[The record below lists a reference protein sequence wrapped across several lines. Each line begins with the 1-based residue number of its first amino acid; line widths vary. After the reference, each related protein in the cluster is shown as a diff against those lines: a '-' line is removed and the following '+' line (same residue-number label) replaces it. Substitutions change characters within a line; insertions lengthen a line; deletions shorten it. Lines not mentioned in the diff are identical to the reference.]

1 MLKQRIITASI
12 LAIFIVTAIFLFDPI
27 WFLAIFSLFI
37 LVGVWEWIEFFRIG
51 NKLRYLLYLFNL
63 IFILIAL
70 IIFSEQINVLEIFP
84 LTYYLKDLLFYCL
97 FFNILIL
104 LVIVPTQIILYQNR
118 QKSLISKLSLVNL
131 PVGIFLLWGMWSIMA
146 VFFLMEPVYYKYELL
161 ILFLIVWSTDIAAY
175 FVGKKFGKHILA
187 SRISPGKTWEGVAG
201 GLIAGIIVTL
211 LAVYFLRED
220 PSFQRIPISD
230 IHDSFALGL
239 LTFNLKELIL
249 LSSVTVIFSVIGDL
263 YVSIMKR
270 EAGRKDSGVLF
281 PGHGGVLDRIDSL
294 MAASIAYHIFILMPF
309 ILTFLIYPRYN

>member
-1 MLKQRIITASI
+1 MLKQRIITAST
-12 LAIFIVTAIFLFDPI
+12 LAIFVVTAIFLFDPI

-37 LVGVWEWIEFFRIG
+37 LVGVWEWIEFFRVG
-51 NKLRYLLYLFNL
+51 NKLRYSLYLFNL

-84 LTYYLKDLLFYCL
+84 LTYYLKDLLIYCL
-97 FFNILIL
+97 FFNIVIL
-104 LVIVPTQIILYQNR
+104 LVIVPAQIILYQNR
-118 QKSLISKLSLVNL
+118 QKSLISKLSLLNL

-187 SRISPGKTWEGVAG
+187 SRISPGKTWEGVVG

-211 LAVYFLRED
+211 SAVYFLREAA
-220 PSFQRIPISD
+220 PSFLRITTLG
-230 IHDSFALGL
+230 IHDSFALAL
-239 LTFNLKELIL
+239 LTFNSKELIL

-294 MAASIAYHIFILMPF
+294 MAASIVYYVFILRII
-309 ILTFLIYPRYN
+309 ILEIGAPERT

>member
-37 LVGVWEWIEFFRIG
+37 LVGVWEWIEFFRVG
-51 NKLRYLLYLFNL
+51 NKLRYSLYLFNL

-97 FFNILIL
+97 FFNIVIL
-104 LVIVPTQIILYQNR
+104 LVIVPAQIILYQNR
-118 QKSLISKLSLVNL
+118 QKSLISKLSLLNL

-187 SRISPGKTWEGVAG
+187 SRISPGKTWEGVVG

-211 LAVYFLRED
+211 SAVYFLREAA
-220 PSFQRIPISD
+220 PSFLRITTLG
-230 IHDSFALGL
+230 IHDSFALAL
-239 LTFNLKELIL
+239 LTFNSKELIL
-249 LSSVTVIFSVIGDL
+249 LSSITVIFSIIGDL

-270 EAGRKDSGVLF
+270 EAGRKDSGVLL

-294 MAASIAYHIFILMPF
+294 MAASIAYYVFILMLF
-309 ILTFLIYPRYN
+309 I

>member
-37 LVGVWEWIEFFRIG
+37 LVGVWEWIEFFRVG
-51 NKLRYLLYLFNL
+51 NKLRYSLYLFNL

-97 FFNILIL
+97 FFNIVIL
-104 LVIVPTQIILYQNR
+104 LVIVPAQIILYQNR
-118 QKSLISKLSLVNL
+118 QKSLISKLSLLNL

-187 SRISPGKTWEGVAG
+187 SRISPGKTWEGVVG

-211 LAVYFLRED
+211 SAVYFLREAA
-220 PSFQRIPISD
+220 PSFLRIITLG
-230 IHDSFALGL
+230 IHDSFALAL
-239 LTFNLKELIL
+239 LTFNSKKLIL
-249 LSSVTVIFSVIGDL
+249 LSSITVIFSIIGDL

-294 MAASIAYHIFILMPF
+294 MAASIAYYVFILMLF
-309 ILTFLIYPRYN
+309 I

>member
-37 LVGVWEWIEFFRIG
+37 LVGVWEWIEFFRVG
-51 NKLRYLLYLFNL
+51 NKLRYSLYLFNL

-97 FFNILIL
+97 FFNIVIL
-104 LVIVPTQIILYQNR
+104 LVIVPAQIILYQNR
-118 QKSLISKLSLVNL
+118 QKSLISKLSLLNL

-187 SRISPGKTWEGVAG
+187 NRISPRKTWEGVVG

-211 LAVYFLRED
+211 SAVYFLREAA
-220 PSFQRIPISD
+220 PSFLRITTLG
-230 IHDSFALGL
+230 IHDSFALAL
-239 LTFNLKELIL
+239 LTFNSKELIL
-249 LSSVTVIFSVIGDL
+249 LSSITVIFSIIGDL

-294 MAASIAYHIFILMPF
+294 MAASIAYYVFILMLF
-309 ILTFLIYPRYN
+309 I

>member
-37 LVGVWEWIEFFRIG
+37 LVGVWEWIEFFRVG
-51 NKLRYLLYLFNL
+51 NKLRYSLYLFNL

-97 FFNILIL
+97 FFNIVIL
-104 LVIVPTQIILYQNR
+104 LVIVPAQIILYQNR
-118 QKSLISKLSLVNL
+118 QKSLISKLSLLNL

-187 SRISPGKTWEGVAG
+187 SRISPGKTWEGVVG

-211 LAVYFLRED
+211 SAVYFLREAA
-220 PSFQRIPISD
+220 PSFLRITTLG
-230 IHDSFALGL
+230 IHDSFALTL
-239 LTFNLKELIL
+239 LTFNSKELIL
-249 LSSVTVIFSVIGDL
+249 LSSITVIFSIIGDL

-294 MAASIAYHIFILMPF
+294 MAASIAYYVFILMLF
-309 ILTFLIYPRYN
+309 I

>member
-97 FFNILIL
+97 FFNIVIL
-104 LVIVPTQIILYQNR
+104 LIIVPAQIILYQNR
-118 QKSLISKLSLVNL
+118 QKSLISKLSLLNL

-187 SRISPGKTWEGVAG
+187 SRISPGKTWEGVVG

-211 LAVYFLRED
+211 SAVYFLREAA
-220 PSFQRIPISD
+220 PSFLRITTLG
-230 IHDSFALGL
+230 IHDSFALAL
-239 LTFNLKELIL
+239 LTFNSKELIL
-249 LSSVTVIFSVIGDL
+249 LSSITVIFSIIGDL

-294 MAASIAYHIFILMPF
+294 MAASIAYYVFILMLF
-309 ILTFLIYPRYN
+309 I

>member
-37 LVGVWEWIEFFRIG
+37 LVGVWEWIEFFRVG
-51 NKLRYLLYLFNL
+51 NKLRYSLYLFNL

-97 FFNILIL
+97 FFNIVIL
-104 LVIVPTQIILYQNR
+104 LVIVPAQIILYQNR
-118 QKSLISKLSLVNL
+118 QKSLISKLSLLNL
-131 PVGIFLLWGMWSIMA
+131 PVGIFLLWSMWSIMA

-161 ILFLIVWSTDIAAY
+161 ILFLIVWSADIAAY

-187 SRISPGKTWEGVAG
+187 NRISPRKTWEGVVG

-211 LAVYFLRED
+211 SAVYFLREVA
-220 PSFQRIPISD
+220 PSFLRITTLG
-230 IHDSFALGL
+230 IHDSFALAL
-239 LTFNLKELIL
+239 LTFNSKELIL
-249 LSSVTVIFSVIGDL
+249 LSSITVIFSIIGDL

-294 MAASIAYHIFILMPF
+294 MAASIAYYVFILMLF
-309 ILTFLIYPRYN
+309 I

>member
-37 LVGVWEWIEFFRIG
+37 LVGVWEWIGFFRVG
-51 NKLRYLLYLFNL
+51 NKLRYSLYLFNL

-97 FFNILIL
+97 FFNIVIL
-104 LVIVPTQIILYQNR
+104 LVIVPAQIILYQNR
-118 QKSLISKLSLVNL
+118 QKSLISKLSLLNL

-187 SRISPGKTWEGVAG
+187 SRISPGKTWEGVVG

-211 LAVYFLRED
+211 SAVYFLREAA
-220 PSFQRIPISD
+220 PSFLRITTLG
-230 IHDSFALGL
+230 IHDSFALAL
-239 LTFNLKELIL
+239 LTFNSKELIL
-249 LSSVTVIFSVIGDL
+249 LSSITVIFSIIGDL

-294 MAASIAYHIFILMPF
+294 MAASIAYYVFILMLF
-309 ILTFLIYPRYN
+309 I

>member
-118 QKSLISKLSLVNL
+118 QKSLISKLSLLNL
-131 PVGIFLLWGMWSIMA
+131 PIGIFLLWGMWSIMA
-146 VFFLMEPVYYKYELL
+146 VFFLMEPVYYRYELL
-161 ILFLIVWSTDIAAY
+161 ILFLIVWSADIAAY

-211 LAVYFLRED
+211 LAVYFLREAS
-220 PSFQRIPISD
+220 SFQRIPTSGIR
-230 IHDSFALGL
+230 DSFALGV
-239 LTFNLKELIL
+239 LTFNSKELIL

-294 MAASIAYHIFILMPF
+294 MAASIAYYVFILMPF

>member
-37 LVGVWEWIEFFRIG
+37 LVGIWEWIEFFRVG
-51 NKLRYLLYLFNL
+51 NKLRYSLYLFNL

-97 FFNILIL
+97 FFNIVIL
-104 LVIVPTQIILYQNR
+104 LVIVPAQIILYQNR
-118 QKSLISKLSLVNL
+118 QKSLISKLSLLNL

-187 SRISPGKTWEGVAG
+187 SRISPGKTWEGVVG

-211 LAVYFLRED
+211 SAVYFLREGA
-220 PSFQRIPISD
+220 PSFLRITTLE
-230 IHDSFALGL
+230 IHDSFALAL
-239 LTFNLKELIL
+239 LTFNSKELIL
-249 LSSVTVIFSVIGDL
+249 LSSITVIFSIIGDL

-294 MAASIAYHIFILMPF
+294 MAASIAYYVFILMLF
-309 ILTFLIYPRYN
+309 I

>member
-37 LVGVWEWIEFFRIG
+37 LVGVWEWIEFFRVG
-51 NKLRYLLYLFNL
+51 NKLRYSLYLFNL

-97 FFNILIL
+97 FFNIVIL
-104 LVIVPTQIILYQNR
+104 LVIVPAQIILYQNR
-118 QKSLISKLSLVNL
+118 QKSLISKLSLLNL

-187 SRISPGKTWEGVAG
+187 SRISPGKTWEGVVG

-211 LAVYFLRED
+211 SAVYFLREAA
-220 PSFQRIPISD
+220 PSFLRITTLG
-230 IHDSFALGL
+230 IHDSFALAL
-239 LTFNLKELIL
+239 LTFNSKELIL
-249 LSSVTVIFSVIGDL
+249 LSSITVIFSIIGDL

-294 MAASIAYHIFILMPF
+294 MAASIAYYVFILMLF
-309 ILTFLIYPRYN
+309 I

>member
-12 LAIFIVTAIFLFDPI
+12 LAIFIVTAIFLFNPI

-70 IIFSEQINVLEIFP
+70 IIFSEKINVLEIFP
-84 LTYYLKDLLFYCL
+84 LTYYLKDLLIYCL
-97 FFNILIL
+97 FFNIVIL
-104 LVIVPTQIILYQNR
+104 LVIVPAQIILYQNR
-118 QKSLISKLSLVNL
+118 QKSLISKLSLLNL
-131 PVGIFLLWGMWSIMA
+131 LVGIFLLWGMWSIMA

-161 ILFLIVWSTDIAAY
+161 ILFLIVWSADIAAY

-220 PSFQRIPISD
+220 PSFQRIPTSGIR
-230 IHDSFALGL
+230 DSFALGL
-239 LTFNLKELIL
+239 LTFNSKELIL

>member
-37 LVGVWEWIEFFRIG
+37 LVGVWEWIEFFKIG

-97 FFNILIL
+97 FFNIVIL
-104 LVIVPTQIILYQNR
+104 LVIVPAQIILYQNR
-118 QKSLISKLSLVNL
+118 QKSLISKLSLLNL
-131 PVGIFLLWGMWSIMA
+131 PIGIFLLWGMWSIMA

-211 LAVYFLRED
+211 SAVYFLKEA
-220 PSFQRIPISD
+220 SSSLRIPAPG
-230 IHDSFALGL
+230 IHDSFVFAL
-239 LTFNLKELIL
+239 LTFNSKELIL
-249 LSSVTVIFSVIGDL
+249 LSSITVIFSIIGDL

-294 MAASIAYHIFILMPF
+294 MAASIAYYVFILMLF
-309 ILTFLIYPRYN
+309 I

>member
-27 WFLAIFSLFI
+27 WFLAIFSLFV
-37 LVGVWEWIEFFRIG
+37 LVGAWEWIEFFRIG
-51 NKLRYLLYLFNL
+51 NKLRYSLYLFNC

-70 IIFSEQINVLEIFP
+70 ILFSEKINVLEIFP

-146 VFFLMEPVYYKYELL
+146 VFFLMEPVYYRYELL

-220 PSFQRIPISD
+220 PSFQRIPTSGIR
-230 IHDSFALGL
+230 DSFALGL
-239 LTFNLKELIL
+239 LTFNSKELIL

-309 ILTFLIYPRYN
+309 I

>member
-37 LVGVWEWIEFFRIG
+37 LVGVWEWIEFFRVG
-51 NKLRYLLYLFNL
+51 NKLRYSLYLFNL
-63 IFILIAL
+63 IFIIIAL

-97 FFNILIL
+97 FFNIVIL
-104 LVIVPTQIILYQNR
+104 LVIVPAQIILYQNR
-118 QKSLISKLSLVNL
+118 QKSLISKLSLLNL

-211 LAVYFLRED
+211 SAVYFLREAA
-220 PSFQRIPISD
+220 PSFLRITTLG
-230 IHDSFALGL
+230 IHDSFALAL
-239 LTFNLKELIL
+239 LTFNSKELIL
-249 LSSVTVIFSVIGDL
+249 LSSITVIFSIIGDL

-294 MAASIAYHIFILMPF
+294 ITASIAYYVFILMLF
-309 ILTFLIYPRYN
+309 I

>member
-1 MLKQRIITASI
+1 MLKQRIITAST
-12 LAIFIVTAIFLFDPI
+12 LAIFVVTAIFLFDPI

-37 LVGVWEWIEFFRIG
+37 LVGVWEWIEFFRVG
-51 NKLRYLLYLFNL
+51 NKLRYSLYLFNL

-70 IIFSEQINVLEIFP
+70 IILSEQINVLEIFP

-97 FFNILIL
+97 FFNIVIL
-104 LVIVPTQIILYQNR
+104 LVIVPAQIILYQNR
-118 QKSLISKLSLVNL
+118 QKSLISKLSLLNL

-161 ILFLIVWSTDIAAY
+161 ILFLIVWSADIAAY

-187 SRISPGKTWEGVAG
+187 SRISPGKTWEGVVG

-211 LAVYFLRED
+211 SAVYFLREAA
-220 PSFQRIPISD
+220 PSFLRITTLG
-230 IHDSFALGL
+230 IHDSFALAL
-239 LTFNLKELIL
+239 LTFNSKELIL
-249 LSSVTVIFSVIGDL
+249 LSSITVIFSIIGDL

-294 MAASIAYHIFILMPF
+294 MAASIAYYVFILMLF
-309 ILTFLIYPRYN
+309 I

>member
-37 LVGVWEWIEFFRIG
+37 LVGVWEWIEFFRVG
-51 NKLRYLLYLFNL
+51 NKLRYSLYLFNL

-70 IIFSEQINVLEIFP
+70 IIFSEKINVLEIFP

-97 FFNILIL
+97 FFNIVIL
-104 LVIVPTQIILYQNR
+104 LVIVPAQIILYQNR
-118 QKSLISKLSLVNL
+118 QKSLISKLSLLNL
-131 PVGIFLLWGMWSIMA
+131 PVGIFLLWSMWSIMA

-175 FVGKKFGKHILA
+175 FVGKKFGKHILV
-187 SRISPGKTWEGVAG
+187 SRISPGKTWEGVVG

-211 LAVYFLRED
+211 SAVYFLREAA
-220 PSFQRIPISD
+220 PSFLRITTLG
-230 IHDSFALGL
+230 IHDSFALAL
-239 LTFNLKELIL
+239 LTFNSKELIL
-249 LSSVTVIFSVIGDL
+249 LSSITVIFSIIGDL

-294 MAASIAYHIFILMPF
+294 MAASIAYYVFILMLF
-309 ILTFLIYPRYN
+309 I

>member
-37 LVGVWEWIEFFRIG
+37 LVGVWEWIEFFRVG
-51 NKLRYLLYLFNL
+51 NKLRYSLYLFNL

-97 FFNILIL
+97 FFNIVIL
-104 LVIVPTQIILYQNR
+104 LVIVPAQIILYQNR
-118 QKSLISKLSLVNL
+118 QKSLISKLSLLNL
-131 PVGIFLLWGMWSIMA
+131 LVGIFLLWGMWSIMA

-161 ILFLIVWSTDIAAY
+161 ILFLIVWSADIAAY

-187 SRISPGKTWEGVAG
+187 SRISPGKTWEGVVG

-211 LAVYFLRED
+211 SAVYFLREAA
-220 PSFQRIPISD
+220 PSFLRITTLG
-230 IHDSFALGL
+230 IHDSFALAL
-239 LTFNLKELIL
+239 LTFNSKELIL
-249 LSSVTVIFSVIGDL
+249 LSSITVIFSIIGDL

-294 MAASIAYHIFILMPF
+294 MAASIAYYVFILMLF
-309 ILTFLIYPRYN
+309 I

>member
-12 LAIFIVTAIFLFDPI
+12 LAIFIVTAIFLFEPI
-27 WFLAIFSLFI
+27 LFLAIFSLFI
-37 LVGVWEWIEFFRIG
+37 LIGVWEWIEFFRIG
-51 NKLRYLLYLFNL
+51 NKLRYSLYLFNL

-84 LTYYLKDLLFYCL
+84 LTYYLKDLLSYYL
-97 FFNILIL
+97 FFNIVIL
-104 LVIVPTQIILYQNR
+104 LVIVPAQIILYQNR
-118 QKSLISKLSLVNL
+118 QKSLISKLSLLNL

-146 VFFLMEPVYYKYELL
+146 LFFLMEPVWYKYELL
-161 ILFLIVWSTDIAAY
+161 ILFLIVWSADIAAY
-175 FVGKKFGKHILA
+175 FVGKKFGKHTLV

-211 LAVYFLRED
+211 LAVYFLKEA
-220 PSFQRIPISD
+220 PSFLRISTPGT
-230 IHDSFALGL
+230 HDSFAFAL
-239 LTFNLKELIL
+239 LTFNSKELIL

-294 MAASIAYHIFILMPF
+294 MAASIAYYVFILMLF
-309 ILTFLIYPRYN
+309 I

>member
-37 LVGVWEWIEFFRIG
+37 LVGVWEWIEFFRVG
-51 NKLRYLLYLFNL
+51 NKLRYSLYLFNL

-97 FFNILIL
+97 FFNIVIL
-104 LVIVPTQIILYQNR
+104 LVIVPAQIILYQNR
-118 QKSLISKLSLVNL
+118 QKSLISKLSLLNL

-187 SRISPGKTWEGVAG
+187 SRISPGKTWEGVVG

-211 LAVYFLRED
+211 SAVYFLREAA
-220 PSFQRIPISD
+220 PSFLRIITLG
-230 IHDSFALGL
+230 IHDSFALTL
-239 LTFNLKELIL
+239 LTFNSKELIL
-249 LSSVTVIFSVIGDL
+249 LSSITVIFSIIGDL

-294 MAASIAYHIFILMPF
+294 MAASIAYYVFILMLF
-309 ILTFLIYPRYN
+309 I

>member
-97 FFNILIL
+97 FFNIVIL
-104 LVIVPTQIILYQNR
+104 LVIVPAQIILYQNR

-146 VFFLMEPVYYKYELL
+146 VFFLMEPVYYRHELL

-175 FVGKKFGKHILA
+175 FVGKKFGKHALV
-187 SRISPGKTWEGVAG
+187 SRISPGKTWEGVVG

-211 LAVYFLRED
+211 SAVYFLREVA
-220 PSFQRIPISD
+220 PSFLRITTLG
-230 IHDSFALGL
+230 IHDSFALAL
-239 LTFNLKELIL
+239 LTFNSKELIL
-249 LSSVTVIFSVIGDL
+249 LSSITVIFSIIGDL

-294 MAASIAYHIFILMPF
+294 MAASIAYYVFILMLF
-309 ILTFLIYPRYN
+309 I

>member
-146 VFFLMEPVYYKYELL
+146 VFFLMEPVYYRYELL

-201 GLIAGIIVTL
+201 GLIAGITVTL

>member
-1 MLKQRIITASI
+1 
-12 LAIFIVTAIFLFDPI
+12 
-27 WFLAIFSLFI
+27 
-37 LVGVWEWIEFFRIG
+37 
-51 NKLRYLLYLFNL
+51 
-63 IFILIAL
+63 
-70 IIFSEQINVLEIFP
+70 
-84 LTYYLKDLLFYCL
+84 
-97 FFNILIL
+97 
-104 LVIVPTQIILYQNR
+104 
-118 QKSLISKLSLVNL
+118 
-131 PVGIFLLWGMWSIMA
+131 MWSIMA

-239 LTFNLKELIL
+239 LTFNSKELIL

-294 MAASIAYHIFILMPF
+294 MAASIAYYVFILMPF

>member
-118 QKSLISKLSLVNL
+118 QKSLISKLSLLNL

-146 VFFLMEPVYYKYELL
+146 VFFLMEPVYYRYELL

-187 SRISPGKTWEGVAG
+187 SRISPGKTWEGVVG

-211 LAVYFLRED
+211 LAVYFLREA
-220 PSFQRIPISD
+220 PSFQRIPTSGIR
-230 IHDSFALGL
+230 DSFALGL
-239 LTFNLKELIL
+239 LTFNSKELIL

-294 MAASIAYHIFILMPF
+294 MAASIAYYVFILMPF

>member
-1 MLKQRIITASI
+1 MLKQRIITAST
-12 LAIFIVTAIFLFDPI
+12 LAIFVVTAIFLFDPI

-37 LVGVWEWIEFFRIG
+37 LVGVWEWIEFFRVG
-51 NKLRYLLYLFNL
+51 NKLRYSLYLFNL

-97 FFNILIL
+97 FFNIVIL
-104 LVIVPTQIILYQNR
+104 LVIVPAQIILYQNR
-118 QKSLISKLSLVNL
+118 QKSLISKLSLLNL

-187 SRISPGKTWEGVAG
+187 SRISPGKTWEGVVG

-211 LAVYFLRED
+211 SAVYFLREAA
-220 PSFQRIPISD
+220 PSFLRITTLG
-230 IHDSFALGL
+230 IHDSFALAL
-239 LTFNLKELIL
+239 LTFNSKKLIL
-249 LSSVTVIFSVIGDL
+249 LSSITVIFSIIGDL

-294 MAASIAYHIFILMPF
+294 MAASIAYYVFILMLF
-309 ILTFLIYPRYN
+309 I

>member
-37 LVGVWEWIEFFRIG
+37 LVGVWEWIEFFRVG
-51 NKLRYLLYLFNL
+51 NKLRYSLYLFNL

-97 FFNILIL
+97 FFNIVIL
-104 LVIVPTQIILYQNR
+104 LVIVPAQIILYQNR
-118 QKSLISKLSLVNL
+118 QKSLISKLSLLNL

-187 SRISPGKTWEGVAG
+187 SRISPGKTWEGVVG

-211 LAVYFLRED
+211 SAVYFLREVA
-220 PSFQRIPISD
+220 PSFLRITTLG
-230 IHDSFALGL
+230 IHDSFALAL
-239 LTFNLKELIL
+239 LTFNSKELIL
-249 LSSVTVIFSVIGDL
+249 LSSITVIFSIIGDL

-294 MAASIAYHIFILMPF
+294 MAASIAYYVFILMLF
-309 ILTFLIYPRYN
+309 I